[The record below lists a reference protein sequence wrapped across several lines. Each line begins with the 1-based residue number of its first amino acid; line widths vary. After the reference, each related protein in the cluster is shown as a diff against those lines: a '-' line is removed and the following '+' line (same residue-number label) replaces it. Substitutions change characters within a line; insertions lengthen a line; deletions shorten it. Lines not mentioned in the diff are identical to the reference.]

1 MANRYFG
8 QAPLGIPQPV
18 RASPPS
24 PSQASLPPAAP
35 IAQRLANRQPVRASS
50 FIAPTSNREA
60 LTFSKRFPIETVL
73 QAGGMNG
80 APIMATNL
88 NGAPIA
94 IDPMARPGSLGFMN
108 MDTSVSAR
116 HRAQQA
122 LGALIDAGVPVSG
135 DYTDAIRNAA
145 GFAFGPKRL
154 PKQGY
159 SAASYS
165 YPAKQMV
172 VGATLAGNPIIN
184 PQPTRASSPNAPKFV
199 TRGGGQGPRG
209 QISSSPSE
217 DRRRLIST
225 LMGLSA
231 IDYSGIDYTRISTGA
246 FGIGADKEDGVVC
259 TNEQTCR
266 DVKVIRVRKALAA
279 AGKPVTDDAIM
290 FYGASKWNSISTLT
304 GVIQQTWNDRFL
316 QNKRLNDDNYA
327 SGFAK
332 WANDFVTSKQSEA
345 EEAAKK
351 KAQELADKA
360 GGGGGG
366 GGSTQPPIVFKPVI
380 PGFTVIT
387 PGGGAPAPQQPAAG
401 GLSPVTIGVGV
412 AALAAVAFIAT
423 RK

>member
-8 QAPLGIPQPV
+8 QAPLAIPQPV

-35 IAQRLANRQPVRASS
+35 IAKRLANRQPVRASS

-122 LGALIDAGVPVSG
+122 LGALIDNGVPVSG

-159 SAASYS
+159 AAASYS

-199 TRGGGQGPRG
+199 TRGGSIRG

-225 LMGLSA
+225 LQG
-231 IDYSGIDYTRISTGA
+231 
-246 FGIGADKEDGVVC
+246 
-259 TNEQTCR
+259 
-266 DVKVIRVRKALAA
+266 LAA
-279 AGKPVTDDAIM
+279 AEFREDSTHIYADSDWFKNTPP
-290 FYGASKWNSISTLT
+290 GASRPNYMGVSCLRNVSGDNNANQTFGSSCTLSAAAAAA
-304 GVIQQTWNDRFL
+304 W
-316 QNKRLNDDNYA
+316 
-327 SGFAK
+327 AK
-332 WANDFVTSKQSEA
+332 WADDTFPGPAGA
-345 EEAAKK
+345 EYRRIAKLVPEIAPAPPWSVVGRAQRGLPQDWESVAKAAKAEIEK
-351 KAQELADKA
+351 RRAAAQQPAVPA
-360 GGGGGG
+360 PAPSS
-366 GGSTQPPIVFKPVI
+366 GSLRIGPIIDPSFRI
-380 PGFTVIT
+380 IT
-387 PGGGAPAPQQPAAG
+387 GGGAPAPQQPAAG
-401 GLSPVTIGVGV
+401 GSALSPVTIGVGV

>member
-35 IAQRLANRQPVRASS
+35 VAQRLANRQPVRASS

-122 LGALIDAGVPVSG
+122 LGALIDNGVPVSG

-145 GFAFGPKRL
+145 GFAFGPKRM
-154 PKQGY
+154 PKQGFM
-159 SAASYS
+159 AASYS

-172 VGATLAGNPIIN
+172 VGATLAGNPIVN
-184 PQPTRASSPNAPKFV
+184 PQPTRASSPNAPRFV

-225 LMGLSA
+225 LQGLGYYATEPAVGGYPRKGCVPA
-231 IDYSGIDYTRISTGA
+231 IPSVVATPETWTAAINQYADCAYPTANGPAQFRDQVPADPEKARIVA
-246 FGIGADKEDGVVC
+246 VW
-259 TNEQTCR
+259 NERT
-266 DVKVIRVRKALAA
+266 
-279 AGKPVTDDAIM
+279 
-290 FYGASKWNSISTLT
+290 
-304 GVIQQTWNDRFL
+304 
-316 QNKRLNDDNYA
+316 KRLGTRVYQPWTQA
-327 SGFAK
+327 GRFALGLPSP
-332 WANDFVTSKQSEA
+332 DFDSM
-345 EEAAKK
+345 AADLTKA
-351 KAQELADKA
+351 AQEAQKRLQSQQPAVPA
-360 GGGGGG
+360 PASSS
-366 GGSTQPPIVFKPVI
+366 GSLRIGPIIDPSFRI
-380 PGFTVIT
+380 IT
-387 PGGGAPAPQQPAAG
+387 GGGAPATQQPAAG
-401 GLSPVTIGVGV
+401 GSALSPVTIGVGV